1 MLLFRAMKGGSD
13 GLPEIGPNA
22 RMLGVRPAG
31 GTTTNPDVLA
41 TNPNDIVYP
50 GRGGMSVVPQ
60 DPAYLPRH
68 RRPAS
73 LGGIGIDPVWK
84 IGSDDLGPNLQ
95 FRQDSA
101 THGFVEPKRPMTLQ
115 EYQDA
120 LAKTQGK
127 WQLYY
132 KP

>member
-1 MLLFRAMKGGSD
+1 MKEGGG
-13 GLPEIGPNA
+13 GLPETGPSA
-22 RMLGVRPAG
+22 RMFGVRPAG

-41 TNPNDIVYP
+41 ANPGDLVSP
-50 GRGGMSVVPQ
+50 GQGGMSVVPQ
-60 DPAYLPRH
+60 DPSYLPKH
-68 RRPAS
+68 RRPTS

-84 IGSDDLGPNLQ
+84 IDLEELGPNLQ

-101 THGFVEPKRPMTLQ
+101 THGFVEPKHPMILQ

-120 LAKTQGK
+120 LAKTQDK
-127 WQLYY
+127 WQLHC